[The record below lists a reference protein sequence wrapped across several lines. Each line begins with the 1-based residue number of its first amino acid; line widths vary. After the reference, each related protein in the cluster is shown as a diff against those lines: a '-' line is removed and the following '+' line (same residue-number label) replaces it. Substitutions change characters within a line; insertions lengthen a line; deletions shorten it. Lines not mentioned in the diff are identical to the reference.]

1 MIKYMRRT
9 SIRTANI
16 IKLYSHKVFL
26 LTDAILLMRPVSH
39 ACNYIHA
46 QERRVRGHT
55 LGFMRGRR
63 QKIAKQAP
71 S

>member
-1 MIKYMRRT
+1 MT
-9 SIRTANI
+9 ENI
-16 IKLYSHKVFL
+16 VNLWILIVFL

-39 ACNYIHA
+39 VRNYIHA

-63 QKIAKQAP
+63 QKIARQAP